1 MNLTPVK
8 LLKDLHT
15 YGFLFE
21 AMCERDLDVYAQSLG
36 GTLYHYRDLDGRE
49 IDAVLEL
56 SDGRWGAFEIKLGA
70 DQIDEAAKKLIAINK
85 YFESRGARVP
95 SFLCVVCGLSSA
107 AYLREDGVYVVPINC
122 LKN

>member
-1 MNLTPVK
+1 MQVLTITRITGSCN
-8 LLKDLHT
+8 DNIAYSIAIT
-15 YGFLFE
+15 TIS
-21 AMCERDLDVYAQSLG
+21 A
-36 GTLYHYRDLDGRE
+36 GRE